1 MQTLATIL
9 RKRLDDAKKI
19 AVLGI
24 GSELRADDAAGLL
37 VAKQIRMS
45 FPQSQR
51 VKIFLGHTAP
61 ENLISQIKKF
71 KPLHLIIIDA
81 LDMAKRPGDR
91 CCCRGRSRDL
101 GIIAIYWIGSPV
113 TWTSSMFQP
122 ALVTEL
128 SVGPIPQRK

>member
-81 LDMAKRPGDR
+81 LDMAKRPGGQVLLPR
-91 CCCRGRSRDL
+91 TEPRSWHHCSLLDWITSDL
-101 GIIAIYWIGSPV
+101 DVVYV
-113 TWTSSMFQP
+113 P
-122 ALVTEL
+122 AG
-128 SVGPIPQRK
+128 VGH